1 VTEIEILENE
11 QKGYW
16 EEKGWHGTGPV
27 NTVAKIEAMNELEN
41 GVAQVGGHAYAGTR
55 GIEKVEVSVDGG
67 ESWNQAKLNE
77 PLDGNTEDSE
87 VVVRAVDGDGD
98 LQPKKEQQP
107 YPSGAAGWV
116 SKKIDF

>member
-1 VTEIEILENE
+1 MGS
-11 QKGYW
+11 K
-16 EEKGWHGTGPV
+16 
-27 NTVAKIEAMNELEN
+27 
-41 GVAQVGGHAYAGTR
+41 
-55 GIEKVEVSVDGG
+55 G

-77 PLDGNTEDSE
+77 PLNGNTEDVWKQWKYEWNLGNKDTE

-107 YPSGAAGWV
+107 YPSGATGWV